1 MCTDEQKIRNRLTR
15 GEEEIMIA
23 QTEHELTGYPSIDK
37 PWLKYYDKALTEED
51 IPKCS
56 AFRMLYERNKDY
68 LTDTALLYFHKKITY
83 QELFSKIRNA
93 AGKLKS
99 IGIKEGDIITFQTLN
114 MPQTVILFYA
124 CSYIGAIANIMY
136 VTAENKELHE
146 ELCKT
151 ESVLYVTLNAL
162 WEKRK
167 EALTGTS
174 VKNVLLL
181 SVGEEAD
188 PVTKNVIKW
197 KERKLKD
204 NSKGILY
211 WSQINCAISGALP
224 EVNNGELPVAM
235 IYTSGTTGKSKAVIL
250 TNRMLNALVM
260 QYQKAGIS
268 LKRGDVFMDS
278 IPQFVAFGLVFAMH
292 MPLCLGLI
300 NTIILDPT
308 PMNAGKYFVKYKPN
322 YFVNGIAGIE
332 SIINNRKVKKMN
344 LNFIKVLA
352 AGGEAIPTT
361 LEERTNEFLR
371 THHSDAKLCI
381 GYGMTE
387 VGSTVVTSNPGV
399 NRIGTVGIPLP
410 GTIIKIVEPG
420 TTNELTY
427 DKDGEICFHAP
438 TMMLGYYKQEEET
451 NKIIK
456 RHEDGMLWVH
466 SGDIGHISEDGFL
479 SVVGRIKRII
489 SVRMD
494 GIYHKV
500 FPKLIEEVLEKE
512 EGVDA
517 IVVVG
522 RAKEG
527 IEHELIAFVVKNSE
541 AAWEKLENQ
550 MRQAAT
556 EKLEA
561 WEQPMEYRLIDMIPR
576 TVAGKMDYRKLE
588 EMAK

>member
-1 MCTDEQKIRNRLTR
+1 
-15 GEEEIMIA
+15 MIKK
-23 QTEHELTGYPSIDK
+23 ELSGYPSIDK
-37 PWLKYYDKALTEED
+37 PWLKYYDTALTEED
-51 IPKCS
+51 IPEYS
-56 AFRMLYERNKDY
+56 AFQMLYENNKEY
-68 LTDTALLYFHKKITY
+68 LTDTALLYFNRKITY
-83 QELFSKIRNA
+83 QELFSKIHNA
-93 AGKLKS
+93 AAKLKS
-99 IGIKEGDIITFQTLN
+99 IGIQEGDIITFQILN

-136 VTAENKELHE
+136 ITAENKELHE
-146 ELCKT
+146 ELCRT
-151 ESVLYVTLNAL
+151 GSALYVTLNSL

-167 EALTGTS
+167 KAVEGTS

-181 SVGEEAD
+181 SIGEEAD
-188 PVTKNVIKW
+188 PVTKNVTRW
-197 KERKLKD
+197 KERKLKYD
-204 NSKGILY
+204 GKGILS
-211 WSQINCAISGALP
+211 WSQMNCAISGELP
-224 EVNNGELPVAM
+224 EISNGELPVAM

-260 QYQKAGIS
+260 QYRRAGIS
-268 LKRGDVFMDS
+268 FKRGDVFMNA

-308 PMNAGKYFVKYKPN
+308 PMNAGKYFAKYKPN

-371 THHSDAKLCI
+371 AHHSDAKLCI

-387 VGSTVVTSNPGV
+387 VGSTVVTSNPDV

-410 GTIIKIVEPG
+410 GTIIKIVEPE

-512 EGVDA
+512 VGVETVA
-517 IVVVG
+517 VVG

-527 IEHELIAFVVKNSE
+527 IEHELVAFVVKNSD
-541 AAWEKLENQ
+541 ATWEKIENK
-550 MRQAAT
+550 MRQTAI

-561 WEQPMEYRLIDMIPR
+561 WERPKEYRLIEMIPR
-576 TVAGKMDYRKLE
+576 TAAGKMDYRKLE
-588 EMAK
+588 EMVK

>member
-1 MCTDEQKIRNRLTR
+1 
-15 GEEEIMIA
+15 MIKK
-23 QTEHELTGYPSIDK
+23 ELSVYPSIDK
-37 PWLKYYDKALTEED
+37 PWLKYYDTALTEED
-51 IPKCS
+51 IPEYS
-56 AFRMLYERNKDY
+56 AFQMLYENNKEY
-68 LTDTALLYFHKKITY
+68 LTDTALLYFNRKITY

-93 AGKLKS
+93 AAKLKS
-99 IGIKEGDIITFQTLN
+99 IGIQEGDIITFQTLN

-136 VTAENKELHE
+136 ITAENKELHE
-146 ELCKT
+146 ELCRT
-151 ESVLYVTLNAL
+151 GSALYVTLNAL

-167 EALTGTS
+167 KAVEGTS

-181 SVGEEAD
+181 SIGEEAD
-188 PVTKNVIKW
+188 TVTKNVIRW
-197 KERKLKD
+197 KERKLKYD
-204 NSKGILY
+204 GKGILY
-211 WSQINCAISGALP
+211 WIQMNCTISGKLP
-224 EVNNGELPVAM
+224 EISNGELPVAM

-260 QYQKAGIS
+260 QYRRAGIS
-268 LKRGDVFMDS
+268 FKRGDVFMNA

-308 PMNAGKYFVKYKPN
+308 PMNAGKYFAKYKPN

-371 THHSDAKLCI
+371 AHHSDAKLCI

-387 VGSTVVTSNPGV
+387 VGSTVVTSNPDV

-410 GTIIKIVEPG
+410 GTIIKIVEPE

-512 EGVDA
+512 VGVETVA
-517 IVVVG
+517 VVG

-527 IEHELIAFVVKNSE
+527 IEHELVAFVVKNSD
-541 AAWEKLENQ
+541 ATWEKIENK
-550 MRQAAT
+550 MRQTAI

-561 WEQPMEYRLIDMIPR
+561 WERPKEYRLIEMIPR
-576 TVAGKMDYRKLE
+576 TAAGKMDYRKLE
-588 EMAK
+588 EMVK

>member
-1 MCTDEQKIRNRLTR
+1 MTK
-15 GEEEIMIA
+15 
-23 QTEHELTGYPSIDK
+23 ELSGYPSIDK
-37 PWLKYYDKALTEED
+37 PWLKYYDTTLTEED
-51 IPKCS
+51 IPEYS
-56 AFRMLYERNKDY
+56 AFQMLYENNKEY
-68 LTDTALLYFHKKITY
+68 LTDTALLYFNRKITY

-93 AGKLKS
+93 AAKLKS
-99 IGIKEGDIITFQTLN
+99 IGIQEGDIITFQTLN

-136 VTAENKELHE
+136 ITAENKELHE
-146 ELCKT
+146 ELCRT
-151 ESVLYVTLNAL
+151 GSALYVTLNAL

-167 EALTGTS
+167 KAVEGTS

-181 SVGEEAD
+181 SIGEEAD
-188 PVTKNVIKW
+188 PVTKNVTRW
-197 KERKLKD
+197 KERRQKYND
-204 NSKGILY
+204 TGILY
-211 WSQINCAISGALP
+211 WIQMNCAISDKLP
-224 EVNNGELPVAM
+224 EISNGELPVAM

-260 QYQKAGIS
+260 QYRRAGIS
-268 LKRGDVFMDS
+268 FKRGDVFMNA

-308 PMNAGKYFVKYKPN
+308 PMNAGKYFAKYKPN

-371 THHSDAKLCI
+371 AHHSDAKLCI

-387 VGSTVVTSNPGV
+387 VGSTVVTSNPDV

-410 GTIIKIVEPG
+410 GTIIKIVEPE

-479 SVVGRIKRII
+479 SVVGRIKRIV

-512 EGVDA
+512 AGVETVA
-517 IVVVG
+517 VVG

-527 IEHELIAFVVKNSE
+527 IEHELVAFVVKNSD
-541 AAWEKLENQ
+541 ATWEKLENQ
-550 MRQAAT
+550 MRQTAT

-561 WEQPMEYRLIDMIPR
+561 WEQPKEYRLIEMIPR
-576 TVAGKMDYRKLE
+576 TAAGKMDYRKLE
-588 EMAK
+588 EMVK

>member
-1 MCTDEQKIRNRLTR
+1 
-15 GEEEIMIA
+15 MIKK
-23 QTEHELTGYPSIDK
+23 ELSGYPSIDK
-37 PWLKYYDKALTEED
+37 PWLKYYDTALTEED

-56 AFRMLYERNKDY
+56 AFQMLYENNKEY
-68 LTDTALLYFHKKITY
+68 LTDTALLYFNRKITY

-93 AGKLKS
+93 AAKLKS
-99 IGIKEGDIITFQTLN
+99 IGIQEGDIITFQTLN

-136 VTAENKELHE
+136 ITAENKELHE
-146 ELCKT
+146 ELCRT
-151 ESVLYVTLNAL
+151 GSALYVTLNAL

-167 EALTGTS
+167 KAVEGTS

-181 SVGEEAD
+181 SIGEEAD
-188 PVTKNVIKW
+188 PVTKNVTRW
-197 KERKLKD
+197 KERRQKYND
-204 NSKGILY
+204 KGILY
-211 WSQINCAISGALP
+211 WMQMNCAISGKLP
-224 EVNNGELPVAM
+224 EISNGELPVAM

-260 QYQKAGIS
+260 QYRRAGIS
-268 LKRGDVFMDS
+268 FKRGDVFMNA

-308 PMNAGKYFVKYKPN
+308 PMNAGKYFAKYKPN

-371 THHSDAKLCI
+371 AHHSDAKLCI

-387 VGSTVVTSNPGV
+387 VGSTVVTSNPDV

-410 GTIIKIVEPG
+410 GTIIKIVEPE

-512 EGVDA
+512 VGVETVA
-517 IVVVG
+517 VVG

-527 IEHELIAFVVKNSE
+527 IEHELVAFVVKNSD
-541 AAWEKLENQ
+541 ATWEKIENK
-550 MRQAAT
+550 MRQTAI

-561 WEQPMEYRLIDMIPR
+561 WERPKEYRLIEMIPR
-576 TVAGKMDYRKLE
+576 TAAGKMDYRKLE
-588 EMAK
+588 EMVK

>member
-1 MCTDEQKIRNRLTR
+1 
-15 GEEEIMIA
+15 MIKK
-23 QTEHELTGYPSIDK
+23 ELSGYPSIDK
-37 PWLKYYDKALTEED
+37 PWLKYYDTALTEED

-56 AFRMLYERNKDY
+56 AFQMLYENNKEY
-68 LTDTALLYFHKKITY
+68 LTDTALLYFNRKITY

-93 AGKLKS
+93 AAKLKS
-99 IGIKEGDIITFQTLN
+99 IGIQEGDIITFQTLN

-136 VTAENKELHE
+136 ITAENKELHE
-146 ELCKT
+146 ELCRT
-151 ESVLYVTLNAL
+151 GSALYVTLNAL

-167 EALTGTS
+167 KAVEGTS

-181 SVGEEAD
+181 SIGEEAD
-188 PVTKNVIKW
+188 TVTKNVIRW
-197 KERKLKD
+197 KERKLKYD
-204 NSKGILY
+204 GKGILY
-211 WSQINCAISGALP
+211 WIQMNCTISGKLP
-224 EVNNGELPVAM
+224 EISNGELPVAM

-260 QYQKAGIS
+260 QYRRAGIS
-268 LKRGDVFMDS
+268 FKRGDVFMNA

-308 PMNAGKYFVKYKPN
+308 PMNAGKYFAKYKPN

-371 THHSDAKLCI
+371 AHHSDAKLCI

-387 VGSTVVTSNPGV
+387 VGSTVVTSNPDV

-410 GTIIKIVEPG
+410 GTIIKIVEPE

-512 EGVDA
+512 VGVETVA
-517 IVVVG
+517 VVG

-527 IEHELIAFVVKNSE
+527 IEHELVAFVVKNSD
-541 AAWEKLENQ
+541 ATWEKIENK
-550 MRQAAT
+550 MRQTAI

-561 WEQPMEYRLIDMIPR
+561 WERPKEYRLIEMIPR
-576 TVAGKMDYRKLE
+576 TAAGKMDYRKLE
-588 EMAK
+588 EMVK

>member
-1 MCTDEQKIRNRLTR
+1 
-15 GEEEIMIA
+15 MIKK
-23 QTEHELTGYPSIDK
+23 ELSGYPSIDK
-37 PWLKYYDKALTEED
+37 PWLKYYDTALTEED
-51 IPKCS
+51 IPECS
-56 AFRMLYERNKDY
+56 AFQMLYENNKKY
-68 LTDTALLYFHKKITY
+68 LTDTALLYFNRKITY

-93 AGKLKS
+93 AAKLKS
-99 IGIKEGDIITFQTLN
+99 IGIQEGDIITFQTLN

-136 VTAENKELHE
+136 ITAENKELHE
-146 ELCKT
+146 ELCRT
-151 ESVLYVTLNAL
+151 GSALYVTLNAL

-167 EALTGTS
+167 KAVEGTS

-181 SVGEEAD
+181 SIGEEAD
-188 PVTKNVIKW
+188 PVTKNVTRW
-197 KERKLKD
+197 KERKLKYD
-204 NSKGILY
+204 GKGILY
-211 WSQINCAISGALP
+211 WIQMNCTISGKLP
-224 EVNNGELPVAM
+224 EISNGELPVAM

-260 QYQKAGIS
+260 QYRRAGIS
-268 LKRGDVFMDS
+268 FKRGDVFMNA

-308 PMNAGKYFVKYKPN
+308 PMNAGKYFAKYKPN

-371 THHSDAKLCI
+371 AHHSDAKLCI

-387 VGSTVVTSNPGV
+387 VGSTVVTSNPDV

-410 GTIIKIVEPG
+410 GTIIKIVEPE

-512 EGVDA
+512 VGVETVA
-517 IVVVG
+517 VVG

-527 IEHELIAFVVKNSE
+527 IEHELVAFVVKNSD
-541 AAWEKLENQ
+541 ATWEKNENK
-550 MRQAAT
+550 MRQTAI

-561 WEQPMEYRLIDMIPR
+561 WEQPKEYRLIEMIPR
-576 TVAGKMDYRKLE
+576 TAAGKMDYRKLE
-588 EMAK
+588 EMVKEKNGNGDKVHR

>member
-1 MCTDEQKIRNRLTR
+1 MVKK
-15 GEEEIMIA
+15 
-23 QTEHELTGYPSIDK
+23 ELSGYPSIDK
-37 PWLKYYDKALTEED
+37 PWLKYYDEALTEED
-51 IPKCS
+51 IPEYS
-56 AFRMLYERNKDY
+56 AFQMLYENNKEY
-68 LTDTALLYFHKKITY
+68 LTDTALLYFNRKITY

-93 AGKLKS
+93 AAKLKS
-99 IGIKEGDIITFQTLN
+99 IGIQEGDIITFQTLN

-136 VTAENKELHE
+136 ITAENKELHE
-146 ELCKT
+146 ELCRT
-151 ESVLYVTLNAL
+151 GSALYVTLNAL

-167 EALTGTS
+167 KAVEGTS

-181 SVGEEAD
+181 SIGEEAD
-188 PVTKNVIKW
+188 TVTKNVIRW
-197 KERKLKD
+197 KERKLKYD
-204 NSKGILY
+204 GKGILY
-211 WSQINCAISGALP
+211 WIQMNCTISGKLP
-224 EVNNGELPVAM
+224 EISNGELPVAM

-260 QYQKAGIS
+260 QYRRAGIS
-268 LKRGDVFMDS
+268 FKRGDVFMNA

-308 PMNAGKYFVKYKPN
+308 PMNAGKYFAKYKPN

-371 THHSDAKLCI
+371 AHHSDAKLCI

-387 VGSTVVTSNPGV
+387 VGSTVVTSNPDV

-410 GTIIKIVEPG
+410 GTIIKIVEPE

-512 EGVDA
+512 VGVETVA
-517 IVVVG
+517 VVG

-527 IEHELIAFVVKNSE
+527 IEHELVAFVVKNSD
-541 AAWEKLENQ
+541 ATWEKIENK
-550 MRQAAT
+550 MRQTAT

-561 WEQPMEYRLIDMIPR
+561 WEQPKEYRLIEMIPR
-576 TVAGKMDYRKLE
+576 TAAGKMDYRKLE
-588 EMAK
+588 EMVK

>member
-1 MCTDEQKIRNRLTR
+1 
-15 GEEEIMIA
+15 MIKK
-23 QTEHELTGYPSIDK
+23 ELSGYPSIDK
-37 PWLKYYDKALTEED
+37 PWLKYYDTALTEED
-51 IPKCS
+51 IPECS
-56 AFRMLYERNKDY
+56 AFQMLYENNKKY
-68 LTDTALLYFHKKITY
+68 LTDTALLYFNRKITY

-93 AGKLKS
+93 AAKLKS
-99 IGIKEGDIITFQTLN
+99 IGIQEGDIITFQTLN

-124 CSYIGAIANIMY
+124 CSYIGAIANIMF
-136 VTAENKELHE
+136 VTAGNKELHE
-146 ELCKT
+146 ELCRT
-151 ESVLYVTLNAL
+151 GSVLYVTLNTL
-162 WEKRK
+162 WEKEK
-167 EALTGTS
+167 KAVAGTS

-181 SVGEEAD
+181 SIGEEAD
-188 PVTKNVIKW
+188 PITKNVIRW
-197 KERKLKD
+197 KERKLKYD
-204 NSKGILY
+204 GKGILS
-211 WSQINCAISGALP
+211 WTQMNCAISGELP
-224 EVNNGELPVAM
+224 EISNEELPIVM

-260 QYQKAGIS
+260 QYRRAGIS
-268 LKRGDVFMDS
+268 FRRGDVFMNS
-278 IPQFVAFGLVFAMH
+278 LPQFIAFGLVLAMH

-300 NTIILDPT
+300 NAIILDPT
-308 PMNAGKYFVKYKPN
+308 PMNAGKYFAKYKPN

-332 SIINNRKVKKMN
+332 SIINNRKVKRMN
-344 LNFIKVLA
+344 LNFIKMLA

-371 THHSDAKLCI
+371 EHHSDAKLCI

-387 VGSTVVTSNPGV
+387 VGSTVVTSNPDV

-410 GTIIKIVEPG
+410 GTIIKIVEPE

-512 EGVDA
+512 VGVETVA
-517 IVVVG
+517 VVG

-527 IEHELIAFVVKNSE
+527 IEHELVAFVVKNSDATWE
-541 AAWEKLENQ
+541 KIENKMRQTAIEKLEV
-550 MRQAAT
+550 
-556 EKLEA
+556 
-561 WEQPMEYRLIDMIPR
+561 WEQPKEYRLIEMIPR
-576 TVAGKMDYRKLE
+576 TAAGKMDYRKLE
-588 EMAK
+588 EMVK

>member
-1 MCTDEQKIRNRLTR
+1 
-15 GEEEIMIA
+15 MIA
-23 QTEHELTGYPSIDK
+23 QTEHKLTGYPSIDK
-37 PWLKYYDKALTEED
+37 PWLKYYDTALTEED
-51 IPKCS
+51 IPEYS
-56 AFRMLYERNKDY
+56 AFQMLYENNKEY
-68 LTDTALLYFHKKITY
+68 LTDTAILYFNRKITY

-93 AGKLKS
+93 AAKLKS
-99 IGIKEGDIITFQTLN
+99 IGIEEGDIITFQTLN

-124 CSYIGAIANIMY
+124 CSYIGAIANIMF
-136 VTAENKELHE
+136 VTAGNKELHE
-146 ELCKT
+146 ELCRT
-151 ESVLYVTLNAL
+151 GSVLYVTLNTL
-162 WEKRK
+162 WEKGK
-167 EALTGTS
+167 KAVAGTS

-181 SVGEEAD
+181 SIGEEAD
-188 PVTKNVIKW
+188 PITKNVIRW
-197 KERKLKD
+197 KERKLKYD
-204 NSKGILY
+204 GKGILS
-211 WSQINCAISGALP
+211 WTQMNCAISGELP
-224 EVNNGELPVAM
+224 EISNGELPVAM

-260 QYQKAGIS
+260 QYRRAGIS
-268 LKRGDVFMDS
+268 FKRGDVFMNS
-278 IPQFVAFGLVFAMH
+278 LPQFIAFGLVLAMH

-300 NTIILDPT
+300 NAIILDPT
-308 PMNAGKYFVKYKPN
+308 PMNAGKYFAKYKPN

-332 SIINNRKVKKMN
+332 SIINNRKVKRMN
-344 LNFIKVLA
+344 LNFIKMLA

-371 THHSDAKLCI
+371 AHHSDAKICI

-387 VGSTVVTSNPGV
+387 VGSTVVTSNPDV

-410 GTIIKIVEPG
+410 GTIIKIVEPE

-512 EGVDA
+512 VGVETVA
-517 IVVVG
+517 VVG

-527 IEHELIAFVVKNSE
+527 IEHELVAFVVKNSD
-541 AAWEKLENQ
+541 AIWEKIENK
-550 MRQAAT
+550 MRQTAT

-561 WEQPMEYRLIDMIPR
+561 WEQPKEYRLIEMIPR
-576 TVAGKMDYRKLE
+576 TAAGKMDYRKLE
-588 EMAK
+588 EMVN

>member
-1 MCTDEQKIRNRLTR
+1 MTK
-15 GEEEIMIA
+15 
-23 QTEHELTGYPSIDK
+23 ELSGYPSIDK
-37 PWLKYYDKALTEED
+37 PWLKYYDEALTEED
-51 IPKCS
+51 IPEYS
-56 AFRMLYERNKDY
+56 AFQMLYENNKEY
-68 LTDTALLYFHKKITY
+68 LTDTALLYFNRKITY

-93 AGKLKS
+93 AAKLKS
-99 IGIKEGDIITFQTLN
+99 IGIQEGDIITFQTLN

-124 CSYIGAIANIMY
+124 CSYIGAIANIMF
-136 VTAENKELHE
+136 VTAGNKELHE
-146 ELCKT
+146 ELCRT
-151 ESVLYVTLNAL
+151 GSVLYVTLNTL
-162 WEKRK
+162 WEKGK
-167 EALTGTS
+167 KAVAGTS

-181 SVGEEAD
+181 SIGEEAD
-188 PVTKNVIKW
+188 PITKNVIRW
-197 KERKLKD
+197 KERKLKYD
-204 NSKGILY
+204 GKGILS
-211 WSQINCAISGALP
+211 WTQMNCPISGELP
-224 EVNNGELPVAM
+224 EISNGELPVAM

-260 QYQKAGIS
+260 QYRRAGIS
-268 LKRGDVFMDS
+268 FKRGDVFMNS
-278 IPQFVAFGLVFAMH
+278 LPQFIAFGLVLAMH

-300 NTIILDPT
+300 NAIILDPT
-308 PMNAGKYFVKYKPN
+308 PMNAGKYFAKYKPN

-332 SIINNRKVKKMN
+332 SIINNRKVKRMN
-344 LNFIKVLA
+344 LNFIKMLA

-371 THHSDAKLCI
+371 AHHSDAKLCI

-387 VGSTVVTSNPGV
+387 VGSTVVTSNPDV

-410 GTIIKIVEPG
+410 GTIIKIVEPE

-427 DKDGEICFHAP
+427 DKDGEICFYAP

-512 EGVDA
+512 VGVETVA
-517 IVVVG
+517 VVG

-527 IEHELIAFVVKNSE
+527 IEHELVAFVVKNSD
-541 AAWEKLENQ
+541 ATWEKIENK
-550 MRQAAT
+550 MRQTAI

-561 WEQPMEYRLIDMIPR
+561 WERPKEYRLIEMIPR
-576 TVAGKMDYRKLE
+576 TAAGKMDYRKLE
-588 EMAK
+588 EMVK

>member
-1 MCTDEQKIRNRLTR
+1 
-15 GEEEIMIA
+15 MIKK
-23 QTEHELTGYPSIDK
+23 ELSGYPSIDK
-37 PWLKYYDKALTEED
+37 PWLKYYDTALTEED
-51 IPKCS
+51 IPEYS
-56 AFRMLYERNKDY
+56 AFQMLYENNKEY
-68 LTDTALLYFHKKITY
+68 LTDTALLYFNRKITY

-93 AGKLKS
+93 AAKLKS
-99 IGIKEGDIITFQTLN
+99 IGIQEGDIITFQTLN

-136 VTAENKELHE
+136 ITAENKELHE
-146 ELCKT
+146 ELCRT
-151 ESVLYVTLNAL
+151 GSVLYVTLNAL

-167 EALTGTS
+167 KAVAGTS

-181 SVGEEAD
+181 SIGEEAD
-188 PVTKNVIKW
+188 PVTKNVIRW
-197 KERKLKD
+197 KERKLKYD
-204 NSKGILY
+204 GKWILY
-211 WSQINCAISGALP
+211 WTQMNCAISGELS
-224 EVNNGELPVAM
+224 EISNGELPIAM

-260 QYQKAGIS
+260 QYRRAGIS
-268 LKRGDVFMDS
+268 FKRGDVFMDS
-278 IPQFVAFGLVFAMH
+278 LPQFIAFGLVFAMH

-300 NTIILDPT
+300 NAIILDPT
-308 PMNAGKYFVKYKPN
+308 PMNAGKYFAKYKPN

-361 LEERTNEFLR
+361 LEERTNEFLGA
-371 THHSDAKLCI
+371 HHSDAKLCI

-410 GTIIKIVEPG
+410 GTIIKIVEPE

-427 DKDGEICFHAP
+427 GKDGEICFHAP

-479 SVVGRIKRII
+479 SVVGRIKRIV

-512 EGVDA
+512 AGVETVA
-517 IVVVG
+517 VVG

-527 IEHELIAFVVKNSE
+527 IEHELVAFVVKNSD
-541 AAWEKLENQ
+541 ATWEKLENQ
-550 MRQAAT
+550 MRQTAT

-561 WEQPMEYRLIDMIPR
+561 WEQPKEYRLIEMIPR
-576 TVAGKMDYRKLE
+576 TAAGKMDYRKLE
-588 EMAK
+588 EMVK

>member
-1 MCTDEQKIRNRLTR
+1 MTK
-15 GEEEIMIA
+15 
-23 QTEHELTGYPSIDK
+23 ELSGYPSIDK
-37 PWLKYYDKALTEED
+37 PWLKYYDEVLTEED

-56 AFRMLYERNKDY
+56 AFQMLYENNKEY
-68 LTDTALLYFHKKITY
+68 LTDTALLYFNRKITY

-93 AGKLKS
+93 AAKLKS
-99 IGIKEGDIITFQTLN
+99 IGIQEGDIITFQTLN

-124 CSYIGAIANIMY
+124 CSYIGAIANIMF
-136 VTAENKELHE
+136 VTAGNKELHE
-146 ELCKT
+146 ELCRT
-151 ESVLYVTLNAL
+151 GSVLYVTLNTL
-162 WEKRK
+162 WEKEK
-167 EALTGTS
+167 KAVAGTS

-181 SVGEEAD
+181 SIGEEAD
-188 PVTKNVIKW
+188 PITKNVIRW
-197 KERKLKD
+197 KERKLKYD
-204 NSKGILY
+204 GKGILS
-211 WSQINCAISGALP
+211 WTQMNCAISGELP
-224 EVNNGELPVAM
+224 EISNGELPVAM

-260 QYQKAGIS
+260 QYRRAGIS
-268 LKRGDVFMDS
+268 FKRGDVFMNA

-308 PMNAGKYFVKYKPN
+308 PMNAGKYFAKYKPN

-371 THHSDAKLCI
+371 AHHSDAKLCI

-387 VGSTVVTSNPGV
+387 VGSTVVTSNPDV

-410 GTIIKIVEPG
+410 GTIIKIVEPE

-512 EGVDA
+512 VGVETVA
-517 IVVVG
+517 VVG

-527 IEHELIAFVVKNSE
+527 IEHELVAFVVKNSD
-541 AAWEKLENQ
+541 ATWEKIENK
-550 MRQAAT
+550 MRQTAT

-561 WEQPMEYRLIDMIPR
+561 WEQPKEYRLIEMIPR
-576 TVAGKMDYRKLE
+576 TAAGKMDYRKLE
-588 EMAK
+588 EMVK

>member
-1 MCTDEQKIRNRLTR
+1 
-15 GEEEIMIA
+15 MIKK
-23 QTEHELTGYPSIDK
+23 ELSGYPSIDK
-37 PWLKYYDKALTEED
+37 PWLKYYDTALTEED
-51 IPKCS
+51 IPEYS
-56 AFRMLYERNKDY
+56 AFQMLYENNKEY
-68 LTDTALLYFHKKITY
+68 LTDTALLYFNRKITY

-93 AGKLKS
+93 AAKLKS
-99 IGIKEGDIITFQTLN
+99 IGIQEGDIITFQTLN

-136 VTAENKELHE
+136 ITAENKELHE
-146 ELCKT
+146 ELCRT
-151 ESVLYVTLNAL
+151 GSALYVTLNAL

-167 EALTGTS
+167 KAVEGTS

-181 SVGEEAD
+181 SIGEEAD
-188 PVTKNVIKW
+188 TVTKNVIRW
-197 KERKLKD
+197 KERKLKYD
-204 NSKGILY
+204 GKGILY
-211 WSQINCAISGALP
+211 WIQMNCTISGKLP
-224 EVNNGELPVAM
+224 EISNGELPVAM

-260 QYQKAGIS
+260 QYRRAGIS
-268 LKRGDVFMDS
+268 FKRGDVFMNA

-308 PMNAGKYFVKYKPN
+308 PMNAGKYFAKYKPN

-371 THHSDAKLCI
+371 AHHSDAKLCI

-387 VGSTVVTSNPGV
+387 VGSTVVTSNPDV

-410 GTIIKIVEPG
+410 GTIIKIVEPE

-512 EGVDA
+512 VGVETVA
-517 IVVVG
+517 VVG

-527 IEHELIAFVVKNSE
+527 IEHELVAFVVKNSD
-541 AAWEKLENQ
+541 ATWEKIENK
-550 MRQAAT
+550 MRQTAI

-561 WEQPMEYRLIDMIPR
+561 WERPKEYRLIEMIPR
-576 TVAGKMDYRKLE
+576 TAAGKMDYRKLE
-588 EMAK
+588 EMVK

>member
-1 MCTDEQKIRNRLTR
+1 
-15 GEEEIMIA
+15 MIKK
-23 QTEHELTGYPSIDK
+23 ELSGYPSIDK
-37 PWLKYYDKALTEED
+37 PWLKYYDTALTEED
-51 IPKCS
+51 IPEYS
-56 AFRMLYERNKDY
+56 AFQMLYENNKEY
-68 LTDTALLYFHKKITY
+68 LTDTALFYFNRKITY

-93 AGKLKS
+93 AAKLKS
-99 IGIKEGDIITFQTLN
+99 IGIEEGDIITFQTLN
-114 MPQTVILFYA
+114 MPQMVILFYA

-146 ELCKT
+146 ELCRT
-151 ESVLYVTLNAL
+151 GSVLYVTLNAL

-181 SVGEEAD
+181 SIGEEAD
-188 PVTKNVIKW
+188 PITKNVIRW
-197 KERKLKD
+197 KERKLK
-204 NSKGILY
+204 SGGEGILY
-211 WSQINCAISGALP
+211 WRQMNCAINGELP
-224 EVNNGELPVAM
+224 ELGNGELPVAM
-235 IYTSGTTGKSKAVIL
+235 IYTSGTTGKAKAVTL

-260 QYQKAGIS
+260 QYQRAGIS
-268 LKRGDVFMDS
+268 IRRGDVFMDS

-300 NTIILDPT
+300 NAIILDPT
-308 PMNAGKYFVKYKPN
+308 PMNAGKYFAKYKPN
-322 YFVNGIAGIE
+322 YFVNGITGIE

-371 THHSDAKLCI
+371 AHHSDAKICI

-387 VGSTVVTSNPGV
+387 VGSTVVTSNPCV

-512 EGVDA
+512 AGVETA
-517 IVVVG
+517 VVVG

-527 IEHELIAFVVKNSE
+527 IEHELIAFVVKNSD
-541 AAWEKLENQ
+541 ATWEKLEKQ
-550 MRQAAT
+550 MRQTAT

-561 WEQPMEYRLIDMIPR
+561 WEQPKEYRLIEMIPR
-576 TVAGKMDYRKLE
+576 TAAGKMDYRKLE
-588 EMAK
+588 EMVKEKNGNGDKVHR

>member
-1 MCTDEQKIRNRLTR
+1 MTK
-15 GEEEIMIA
+15 
-23 QTEHELTGYPSIDK
+23 ELSGYPSIDK
-37 PWLKYYDKALTEED
+37 PWLKYYDTALTEED
-51 IPKCS
+51 IPEYS
-56 AFRMLYERNKDY
+56 AFQMLYENNKEY
-68 LTDTALLYFHKKITY
+68 LTDTALLYFNRKITY

-93 AGKLKS
+93 AAKLKS
-99 IGIKEGDIITFQTLN
+99 IGIQEGDIITFQTLN

-136 VTAENKELHE
+136 ITAENKELHE
-146 ELCKT
+146 ELCRT
-151 ESVLYVTLNAL
+151 GSALYVTLNAL

-167 EALTGTS
+167 KAVEGTS

-181 SVGEEAD
+181 SIGEEAD
-188 PVTKNVIKW
+188 PVTKNVTRW
-197 KERKLKD
+197 KERKLKYD
-204 NSKGILY
+204 GKGILY
-211 WSQINCAISGALP
+211 WIQMNCTISGKLP
-224 EVNNGELPVAM
+224 EISNGELPVAM

-260 QYQKAGIS
+260 QYRRAGIS
-268 LKRGDVFMDS
+268 FKRGDVFMNA

-308 PMNAGKYFVKYKPN
+308 PMNAGKYFAKYKPN

-371 THHSDAKLCI
+371 AHHSDAKLCI

-387 VGSTVVTSNPGV
+387 VGSTVVTSNPDV

-410 GTIIKIVEPG
+410 GTIIKIVEPE

-512 EGVDA
+512 VGVETVA
-517 IVVVG
+517 VVG

-527 IEHELIAFVVKNSE
+527 IEHELVAFVVKNSD
-541 AAWEKLENQ
+541 ATWEKIENK
-550 MRQAAT
+550 MRQTAI

-561 WEQPMEYRLIDMIPR
+561 WERPKEYRLIEMIPR
-576 TVAGKMDYRKLE
+576 TAAGKMDYRKLE
-588 EMAK
+588 EMVK

>member
-1 MCTDEQKIRNRLTR
+1 
-15 GEEEIMIA
+15 MIKK
-23 QTEHELTGYPSIDK
+23 ELSGYPSIDK
-37 PWLKYYDKALTEED
+37 PWLKYYDTALTEED
-51 IPKCS
+51 IPEYS
-56 AFRMLYERNKDY
+56 AFQMLYENNKEY
-68 LTDTALLYFHKKITY
+68 LTDTALLYFNRKITY

-93 AGKLKS
+93 AAKLKS
-99 IGIKEGDIITFQTLN
+99 IGIQEGDIITFQTLN

-136 VTAENKELHE
+136 ITAENKELHE
-146 ELCKT
+146 ELCRT
-151 ESVLYVTLNAL
+151 GSALYVTLNAL

-167 EALTGTS
+167 KAVEGTS

-181 SVGEEAD
+181 SIREEAD
-188 PVTKNVIKW
+188 TVTKNVIRW
-197 KERKLKD
+197 KERKLKYD
-204 NSKGILY
+204 GKGILS
-211 WSQINCAISGALP
+211 WTQMNCAISGELP
-224 EVNNGELPVAM
+224 EISNGELPVAM

-260 QYQKAGIS
+260 QYRRAGIS
-268 LKRGDVFMDS
+268 FKRGDVFMNA

-308 PMNAGKYFVKYKPN
+308 PMNAGKYFAKYKPN

-371 THHSDAKLCI
+371 AHHSDAKLCI

-387 VGSTVVTSNPGV
+387 VGSTVVTSNPDV

-410 GTIIKIVEPG
+410 GTIIKIVEPE

-512 EGVDA
+512 VGVETVA
-517 IVVVG
+517 VVG

-527 IEHELIAFVVKNSE
+527 IEHELVAFVVKNSD
-541 AAWEKLENQ
+541 ATWEKIENK
-550 MRQAAT
+550 MRQTAI

-561 WEQPMEYRLIDMIPR
+561 WEQPKEYRLIEMIPR
-576 TVAGKMDYRKLE
+576 TAAGKMDYRKLE
-588 EMAK
+588 EMVKEKNGNVDKVHR

>member
-1 MCTDEQKIRNRLTR
+1 
-15 GEEEIMIA
+15 MIKK
-23 QTEHELTGYPSIDK
+23 ELSGYPSIDK
-37 PWLKYYDKALTEED
+37 PWLKYYDTALTEED
-51 IPKCS
+51 IPEYS
-56 AFRMLYERNKDY
+56 AFQMLYENNKEY
-68 LTDTALLYFHKKITY
+68 LTDTALLYFNRKITY

-93 AGKLKS
+93 AAKLKS
-99 IGIKEGDIITFQTLN
+99 IGIQEGDIITFQTLN

-136 VTAENKELHE
+136 ITAENKELHE
-146 ELCKT
+146 ELCRT
-151 ESVLYVTLNAL
+151 GSALYVTLNVL

-167 EALTGTS
+167 KAVEGTS

-181 SVGEEAD
+181 SIGEEAD
-188 PVTKNVIKW
+188 PVTKNVTRW
-197 KERKLKD
+197 KERKLKYD
-204 NSKGILY
+204 GKGILY
-211 WSQINCAISGALP
+211 WIQMNCTISGKLP
-224 EVNNGELPVAM
+224 EISNGELPVAM

-260 QYQKAGIS
+260 QYRRAGIS
-268 LKRGDVFMDS
+268 FKRGDVFMNA

-308 PMNAGKYFVKYKPN
+308 PMNAGKYFAKYKPN

-371 THHSDAKLCI
+371 AHHSDAKLCI

-387 VGSTVVTSNPGV
+387 VGSTVVTSNPDV

-410 GTIIKIVEPG
+410 GTIIKIVEPE

-438 TMMLGYYKQEEET
+438 TMMLGYYKREEET

-512 EGVDA
+512 VGVETVA
-517 IVVVG
+517 VVG

-527 IEHELIAFVVKNSE
+527 IEHELVAFVVKNSD
-541 AAWEKLENQ
+541 ATWEKMENK
-550 MRQAAT
+550 MRQTAI

-561 WEQPMEYRLIDMIPR
+561 WERPKEYRLIEMIPR
-576 TVAGKMDYRKLE
+576 TAAGKMDYRKLE
-588 EMAK
+588 EMVK

>member
-1 MCTDEQKIRNRLTR
+1 MS
-15 GEEEIMIA
+15 A
-23 QTEHELTGYPSIDK
+23 QTGYELTGYPSIDK
-37 PWLKYYDKALTEED
+37 PWLKYYDTALTEED
-51 IPKCS
+51 IPECS
-56 AFRMLYERNKDY
+56 AYQMLYENNKDY
-68 LTDTALLYFHKKITY
+68 LTDTALLYFNRKITY
-83 QELFSKIRNA
+83 QELFSKIRNVA
-93 AGKLKS
+93 AKLKS
-99 IGIKEGDIITFQTLN
+99 IGIQEGDIITFQTLN

-124 CSYIGAIANIMY
+124 CSYIGATANIMF
-136 VTAENKELHE
+136 VTAGNKELHE
-146 ELCKT
+146 ELCRT
-151 ESVLYVTLNAL
+151 GSVLYVTLNTL
-162 WEKRK
+162 WEKGK
-167 EALTGTS
+167 KAVAGTS

-181 SVGEEAD
+181 SIGEEAD
-188 PVTKNVIKW
+188 PVTKNVIRW
-197 KERKLKD
+197 KERKLKYD
-204 NSKGILY
+204 GKGILY
-211 WSQINCAISGALP
+211 WTQMNCAISGELP
-224 EVNNGELPVAM
+224 EISNGELPIAM

-260 QYQKAGIS
+260 QYQRAGIS
-268 LKRGDVFMDS
+268 IRRGDVFMDS
-278 IPQFVAFGLVFAMH
+278 LPQFIAFGLVLAMH

-300 NTIILDPT
+300 NAIILDPT
-308 PMNAGKYFVKYKPN
+308 PMNAGKYFAKYKPN

-332 SIINNRKVKKMN
+332 SIINHRKVKKMN
-344 LNFIKVLA
+344 LNFIKMLA

-371 THHSDAKLCI
+371 AHHSDAKLCI

-451 NKIIK
+451 KKIIK
-456 RHEDGMLWVH
+456 RHEDGMLWIH

-512 EGVDA
+512 EGVET

-527 IEHELIAFVVKNSE
+527 IEHELIAFVVKNSD
-541 AAWEKLENQ
+541 ATWEKLENQ
-550 MRQAAT
+550 MRQTAT

-561 WEQPMEYRLIDMIPR
+561 WEQPKEYRLIEMIPR
-576 TVAGKMDYRKLE
+576 TAAGKMDYRKLE
-588 EMAK
+588 ENLGALSAGEAGRHSGEFLS

>member
-1 MCTDEQKIRNRLTR
+1 MTK
-15 GEEEIMIA
+15 
-23 QTEHELTGYPSIDK
+23 ELSGYPSIDK
-37 PWLKYYDKALTEED
+37 PWLKYYDTTLTDED

-56 AFRMLYERNKDY
+56 AFQMLYENNKAY
-68 LTDTALLYFHKKITY
+68 LTDTALLYFNRKITY
-83 QELFSKIRNA
+83 QELFSKIRNV

-99 IGIKEGDIITFQTLN
+99 IGIEEGDIITFQTLN

-146 ELCKT
+146 ELCRT
-151 ESVLYVTLNAL
+151 GSVLYVTLNAL

-167 EALTGTS
+167 EALAGTS

-181 SVGEEAD
+181 SIGEEAD
-188 PVTKNVIKW
+188 PITKNVIRW
-197 KERKLKD
+197 KERKLK
-204 NSKGILY
+204 SGGEGILY
-211 WSQINCAISGALP
+211 WRQMNCAINGELP
-224 EVNNGELPVAM
+224 ELGNGELPVAM
-235 IYTSGTTGKSKAVIL
+235 IYTSGTTGKAKAVML

-260 QYQKAGIS
+260 QYQRAGIS
-268 LKRGDVFMDS
+268 IRRGDVFMDS

-308 PMNAGKYFVKYKPN
+308 SMNAGKYFAKYKPN

-332 SIINNRKVKKMN
+332 SIINNRKVKKMS

-371 THHSDAKLCI
+371 AHHSDAKLCI

-410 GTIIKIVEPG
+410 GTIIKIVEPE

-489 SVRMD
+489 SVCMD

-512 EGVDA
+512 AGVETIA
-517 IVVVG
+517 VVG

-527 IEHELIAFVVKNSE
+527 IEHELIAFVVKNSD
-541 AAWEKLENQ
+541 ATWEKLENQ
-550 MRQAAT
+550 MRQTAT
-556 EKLEA
+556 KKLEA
-561 WEQPMEYRLIDMIPR
+561 WEQPKEYRLIETLPR
-576 TVAGKMDYRKLE
+576 TAAGKMDYRKLE
-588 EMAK
+588 EMVN

>member
-1 MCTDEQKIRNRLTR
+1 
-15 GEEEIMIA
+15 MIKK
-23 QTEHELTGYPSIDK
+23 ELSGYPSIDK
-37 PWLKYYDKALTEED
+37 PWLKYYDTALTEED

-56 AFRMLYERNKDY
+56 AFQMLYENNKEY
-68 LTDTALLYFHKKITY
+68 LTDTALLYFNRKITY

-93 AGKLKS
+93 AAKLKS
-99 IGIKEGDIITFQTLN
+99 IGIQEGDIITFQTLN

-136 VTAENKELHE
+136 ITAENKELHE
-146 ELCKT
+146 ELCRT
-151 ESVLYVTLNAL
+151 GSVLYVTLNAL

-167 EALTGTS
+167 KAVEGTS

-181 SVGEEAD
+181 SIGEEAD
-188 PVTKNVIKW
+188 TVTKNVIRW
-197 KERKLKD
+197 KERKLKYD
-204 NSKGILY
+204 GKGILS
-211 WSQINCAISGALP
+211 WTQMNCAISGELP
-224 EVNNGELPVAM
+224 EISNGELPVAM

-260 QYQKAGIS
+260 QYRRAGIS
-268 LKRGDVFMDS
+268 FKRGDVFMNA

-308 PMNAGKYFVKYKPN
+308 PMNAGKYFAKYKPN

-371 THHSDAKLCI
+371 AHHSDAKLCI

-387 VGSTVVTSNPGV
+387 VGSTVVTSNPDV

-410 GTIIKIVEPG
+410 GTIIKIVEPE

-512 EGVDA
+512 VGVETVA
-517 IVVVG
+517 VVG

-527 IEHELIAFVVKNSE
+527 IEHELVAFVVKNSD
-541 AAWEKLENQ
+541 AIWEKIENK
-550 MRQAAT
+550 MRQTAI

-561 WEQPMEYRLIDMIPR
+561 WERPKEYRLIEIIPR
-576 TVAGKMDYRKLE
+576 TAAGKMDYRKLE
-588 EMAK
+588 EMVK